1 MFDVALSL
9 VLNNEIMEARLVL
22 SVLSPSIQD
31 EIVEAV
37 QRAVDAALMASNRSR
52 TYYSNQVKVVPVTG
66 GDFK

>member
-9 VLNNEIMEARLVL
+9 VLNNEIMEARP
-22 SVLSPSIQD
+22 VLSPSIQD

>member
-9 VLNNEIMEARLVL
+9 VLNNEIMEARSSLHHL
-22 SVLSPSIQD
+22 QD